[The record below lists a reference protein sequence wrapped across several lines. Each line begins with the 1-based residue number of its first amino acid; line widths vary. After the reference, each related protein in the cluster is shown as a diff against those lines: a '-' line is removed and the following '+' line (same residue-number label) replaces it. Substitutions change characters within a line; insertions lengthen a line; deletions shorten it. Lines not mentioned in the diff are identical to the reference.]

1 MDDLTSILRGMAEKY
16 FAPEAVAFASL
27 GEDGGLALFPEEGE
41 AVESRTRSV
50 TGRVREIC
58 RYPFSVVCRAG
69 NLPEERKAAM
79 KERLEGF
86 GLWLEQKRDF
96 PEMKDGKILSVGR
109 SKAGCREE
117 IAGDRTERWV
127 IHLAARYEIIF

>member
-1 MDDLTSILRGMAEKY
+1 MDDLTSVLRGLAEEY

-27 GEDGGLALFPEEGE
+27 GEDGGLALFPGEGE

-58 RYPFSVVCRAG
+58 RYPFLVVWRTGALSEG
-69 NLPEERKAAM
+69 RKAAM

-86 GLWLEQKRDF
+86 GLWLEQKREL
-96 PEMKDGKILSVGR
+96 PALSNGR
-109 SKAGCREE
+109 LLSIGRTGSGCQQESN
-117 IAGDRTERWV
+117 GNRTEGWV

>member
-1 MDDLTSILRGMAEKY
+1 MDDLTSVLRGLAEAY
-16 FAPEAVAFASL
+16 FAPETVAFATL
-27 GEDGGLALFPEEGE
+27 GEDGGLALFPEGGE

-58 RYPFSVVCRAG
+58 RYPFAVVCRTGALSEG
-69 NLPEERKAAM
+69 RKAAM

-86 GLWLEQKRDF
+86 GLWLEQKREF
-96 PEMKDGKILSVGR
+96 PALSKGRVLSVGR
-109 SKAGCREE
+109 TGSGCQEE
-117 IAGDRTERWV
+117 STGNRTESWV